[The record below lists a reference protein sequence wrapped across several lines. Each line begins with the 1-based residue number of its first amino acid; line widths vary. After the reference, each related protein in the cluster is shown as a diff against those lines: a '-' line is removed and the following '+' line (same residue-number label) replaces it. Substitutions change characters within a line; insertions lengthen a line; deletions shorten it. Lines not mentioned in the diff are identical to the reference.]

1 MVNIRQKTKDLKKNV
16 DEANEIS
23 KFLNKDIQFSYIY
36 LTKLDES
43 SIFTG
48 NNRVNEALTE
58 IQIKVENFEIGQVH
72 IWSSDKF

>member
-58 IQIKVENFEIGQVH
+58 IQIKVENFEIG
-72 IWSSDKF
+72 